1 MNSSLDTV
9 GKGAPIVDFLCTV
22 CGKREGEPHDWRLV
36 IELDK
41 PGTGIRNTL
50 FILDQWDETKA
61 SDPNASCFCSAAC
74 EESYL
79 AARHRQLVA

>member
-1 MNSSLDTV
+1 M
-9 GKGAPIVDFLCTV
+9 DFLCTV
-22 CGKREGEPHDWRLV
+22 CGKREGEPQGWRLV
-36 IELDK
+36 LELDK

-50 FILDQWDETKA
+50 FILDEWDRKRAAE
-61 SDPNASCFCSAAC
+61 PNASCFCSAAC

>member
-1 MNSSLDTV
+1 MNLSLQTV
-9 GKGAPIVDFLCTV
+9 GKEAPNMDFLCSV
-22 CGKREGEPHDWRLV
+22 CGKREGEPQGWRLV
-36 IELDK
+36 LELDK

-50 FILDQWDETKA
+50 FILDEWDQQKA
-61 SDPNASCFCSAAC
+61 SEPNASCFCSEAC

>member
-1 MNSSLDTV
+1 MNSLLEAV
-9 GKGAPIVDFLCTV
+9 GEEAPSMDFCCSV
-22 CGKREGEPHDWRLV
+22 CGKREGEPQGWRLV
-36 IELDK
+36 LELDK

-50 FILDQWDETKA
+50 FILDQWDRQKA
-61 SDPNASCFCSAAC
+61 SEPNASCFCSAAC